1 MSLRPGVE
9 HSIRLWK
16 ELPQNSEKLKLC
28 FDQYKEVFYR
38 ICDRKNVKHLVSV
51 EKKFVAMFDD
61 AKENDVKS
69 IGTKDLRQM
78 IELKHAKCKARPLRK
93 DFDEKNPDVKVRS
106 VTEKAFREVKS
117 GKWEAAIATLSD
129 LYCVGPATGEVS
141 FTQYSCNRLN
151 TFSIYNFLSFCS
163 YSHSH
168 SLFRRSNCLLC
179 C

>member
-16 ELPQNSEKLKLC
+16 ELPQNSEILKLC
-28 FDQYKEVFYR
+28 FDQYEEVFHR

-51 EKKFVAMFDD
+51 EKKLFDD

-93 DFDEKNPDVKVRS
+93 DFDEKNPDVKVRL

-117 GKWEAAIATLSD
+117 GKWEAAIATLAD
-129 LYCVGPATGEVS
+129 LYCVGPATGEIS
-141 FTQYSCNRLN
+141 FTQYFSNRLN
-151 TFSIYNFLSFCS
+151 KYFPNL
-163 YSHSH
+163 
-168 SLFRRSNCLLC
+168 
-179 C
+179 

>member
-28 FDQYKEVFYR
+28 LDQYEEVFHR

-51 EKKFVAMFDD
+51 EKKLFDD

-93 DFDEKNPDVKVRS
+93 DFDEKNPDGKVRS

-117 GKWEAAIATLSD
+117 GKWEAAITTLSD
-129 LYCVGPATGEVS
+129 LYCVGPATGEAS
-141 FTQYSCNRLN
+141 FTQYSSN
-151 TFSIYNFLSFCS
+151 
-163 YSHSH
+163 
-168 SLFRRSNCLLC
+168 RSNIWTKGA
-179 C
+179 